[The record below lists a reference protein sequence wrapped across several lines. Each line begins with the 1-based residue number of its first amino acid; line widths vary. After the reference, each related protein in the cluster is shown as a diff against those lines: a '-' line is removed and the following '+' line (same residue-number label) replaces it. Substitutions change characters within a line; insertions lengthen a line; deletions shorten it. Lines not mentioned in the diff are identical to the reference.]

1 MLKYLKNRFLIPH
14 MLNTTANETVAAASP
29 LAEVSSPY
37 VAEYVSVIPGGELT
51 LSVVAFAILAVIFYT
66 VVMAV
71 FHAIKMM
78 TRKTKTTLD
87 DHIIK
92 NIRRP
97 MKWVS
102 VLLAAYLSLQ
112 LFFPEFNLWGHGL
125 DSIFTII
132 FLVAG
137 TYTINGLFGTFMGWY
152 AEEMAP
158 RTESKFDD
166 EIFPLFKKIGSALI
180 YVIGLTIVLSTM
192 GIEVSA
198 MVAALG
204 VGGLAVALALQDTL
218 GNFFAGV
225 HLLADRP
232 VRPGDYIKI
241 EGTDVIGT
249 IEEIGWRS
257 SRIRT
262 WDNNIIYV
270 PNSRMSASILINYF
284 NPEEEMIYA
293 MTFGVSYDD
302 DPEEVINGVWEALR
316 RTAKSTGK
324 IVDIDSSVV
333 RADSFGD
340 SSVNYKV
347 IVKIPAYGDR
357 FGVHGEMVKQI
368 FYVFKERGITIPYP
382 THTLHVHEAGEGGK
396 KKTELKGTKKKKA

>member
-1 MLKYLKNRFLIPH
+1 MLNYLKNRLQISR

-29 LAEVSSPY
+29 LSEFAAPY
-37 VAEYVSVIPGGELT
+37 VSEYAGVIPGGEAT
-51 LSVVAFAILAVIFYT
+51 LSVIAFAILAVIFYS
-66 VVMAV
+66 VVMAI
-71 FHAIKMM
+71 FQTIKMM

-87 DHIIK
+87 DHLIK
-92 NIRRP
+92 NLRRP
-97 MKWVS
+97 MKWIS
-102 VLLAAYLSLQ
+102 VILAAYLSLQ
-112 LFFPEFNLWGHGL
+112 LFYPDFNLWGHSL
-125 DSIFTII
+125 DNLFTIM
-132 FLVAG
+132 FLIVG
-137 TYTINGLFGTFMGWY
+137 TYTVNALFSAFMGWY

-158 RTESKFDD
+158 KTDSKFDD

-198 MVAALG
+198 LIAALG

-241 EGTDVIGT
+241 DGTDVIGT

-257 SRIRT
+257 TRIRT
-262 WDNNIIYV
+262 WDNNIVYV
-270 PNSRMSASILINYF
+270 PNSKMSASIIINYF
-284 NPEEEMIYA
+284 NPQEEMGYA

-302 DPEEVINGVWEALR
+302 DPEEVIDALKEALA
-316 RTAKSTGK
+316 RTSEETGK
-324 IVDIDSSVV
+324 IVEAESSTV

-347 IVKIPAYGDR
+347 IVKIPVYGDR

-368 FYVFKERGITIPYP
+368 FYVFKERGISIPYP
-382 THTLHVHEAGEGGK
+382 TTTVYMHEEEKGK
-396 KKTELKGTKKKKA
+396 KETRPKGKKKKKA

>member
-1 MLKYLKNRFLIPH
+1 
-14 MLNTTANETVAAASP
+14 MLNTTANETAAAASP
-29 LAEVSSPY
+29 LSGFAAPY
-37 VAEYVSVIPGGELT
+37 VAEYVDVIPGGELT
-51 LSVVAFAILAVIFYT
+51 LSVIAFAILAAIFYT

-71 FHAIKMM
+71 FQTIKMM

-87 DHIIK
+87 DHLIK
-92 NIRRP
+92 NLRRP

-102 VLLAAYLSLQ
+102 VILAAYLSLQ
-112 LFFPEFNLWGHGL
+112 LFYPEFSLGGHDL
-125 DSIFTII
+125 DNIFTILFI
-132 FLVAG
+132 IVG
-137 TYTINGLFGTFMGWY
+137 TYTVNGLFSAFMGWY

-158 RTESKFDD
+158 KTDSKFDD

-198 MVAALG
+198 LIAALG

-218 GNFFAGV
+218 SNFFAGV

-241 EGTDVIGT
+241 DGTDVIGT

-257 SRIRT
+257 TRIRT
-262 WDNNIIYV
+262 WDNNIVYV
-270 PNSRMSASILINYF
+270 PNSKMSASILINYF
-284 NPEEEMIYA
+284 NPAEEMGYA

-302 DPEEVINGVWEALR
+302 DPEEVIEGLWEALR
-316 RTAKSTGK
+316 KTEKITGK
-324 IVDIDSSVV
+324 IVDVDTSTV

-340 SSVNYKV
+340 SAVNYKV
-347 IVKIPAYGDR
+347 IVKIPVYEDR
-357 FGVHGEMVKQI
+357 FGVQGEMVKQI
-368 FYVFKERGITIPYP
+368 FYVFKKKGISIPYP
-382 THTLHVHEAGEGGK
+382 TTTVYMHDAGKGKTQAKKRGK
-396 KKTELKGTKKKKA
+396 K